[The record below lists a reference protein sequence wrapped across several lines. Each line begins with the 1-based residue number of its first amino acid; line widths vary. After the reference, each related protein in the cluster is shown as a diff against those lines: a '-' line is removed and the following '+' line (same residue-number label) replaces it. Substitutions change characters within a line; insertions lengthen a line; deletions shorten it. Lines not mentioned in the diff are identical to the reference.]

1 MELLLSFA
9 SCYNLTSVTM
19 GEGVTS
25 IGGYAF
31 EYCYSLMSITIPKSV
46 TSIHYSAF
54 SCCYSLV
61 EVINKSSLD
70 IDKRYDELGYCA
82 LEVNDGSTKIK
93 KQDSFLFYTV
103 DGVNYLVGY
112 TGNQTELVLP
122 DKYNNQNYKINKY
135 AFYNSNIKS
144 IVIGSGVVEIDKY
157 AFSGCSSLTS
167 VEFKN
172 TNGWT
177 VGGTSAGANVLS
189 IKETAAAYLKN
200 TYVDKVWTRS

>member
-1 MELLLSFA
+1 MELLPSFA
-9 SCYNLTSVTM
+9 SCYNLKSVTM

-25 IGGYAF
+25 IEGYAF
-31 EYCYSLMSITIPKSV
+31 EY
-46 TSIHYSAF
+46 
-54 SCCYSLV
+54 CYSLV

-82 LEVNDGSTKIK
+82 LEVHDGSTKIK

-122 DKYNNQNYKINKY
+122 DKYNNQNSKINKN

-177 VGGTSAGANVLS
+177 VGGTAAGANVLS